1 MKFCTRQ
8 SLGRVAVIPQ
18 VLLLKCRAV
27 TRGGGY
33 SGQGDPAQVKSLC
46 VREHETGCR
55 FHDISLTKKFKFV
68 YILATW
74 SRVEWTPKLRS
85 MLVVLAWKHI
95 VWSFWKKKQ
104 NKHVIRKSYIYIS
117 TQRYSPS
124 TCAVEKRGE
133 KLPRA
138 RGHHENNEW
147 WDSSDDIKIK
157 TNKKN
162 AFKSASTVEIQKLQ
176 NFA

>member
-1 MKFCTRQ
+1 MIFLSQKNLNLFTYLQ
-8 SLGRVAVIPQ
+8 L
-18 VLLLKCRAV
+18 
-27 TRGGGY
+27 
-33 SGQGDPAQVKSLC
+33 
-46 VREHETGCR
+46 E
-55 FHDISLTKKFKFV
+55 
-68 YILATW
+68 
-74 SRVEWTPKLRS
+74 
-85 MLVVLAWKHI
+85 VVLNGRQNWDLF
-95 VWSFWKKKQ
+95 WSCWLGNTSSDPFGQKKQ

-162 AFKSASTVEIQKLQ
+162 AFKSASTVEIQITKFCINILIYKNIGMFNIVILKNNQ
-176 NFA
+176 TYKF